1 MYKITQTA
9 HQRKLAAL
17 MRICK
22 YEGKINY
29 KEIKE
34 LWLNADETK
43 SKKDTS
49 KADYVDIII
58 VLCIL
63 PSRNPFKKIHSHS
76 LFLNC
81 EFGWKIFMKI
91 GNHLLNI
98 SECKLA

>member
-34 LWLNADETK
+34 LWLNSTK
-43 SKKDTS
+43 PNRKKDAL
-49 KADYVDIII
+49 KADYVDIMI

-63 PSRNPFKKIHSHS
+63 PSRYPFKKIHSHS

-81 EFGWKIFMKI
+81 EF
-91 GNHLLNI
+91 
-98 SECKLA
+98 S

>member
-29 KEIKE
+29 KEIKK

-43 SKKDTS
+43 SKKRR
-49 KADYVDIII
+49 IE
-58 VLCIL
+58 
-63 PSRNPFKKIHSHS
+63 SR
-76 LFLNC
+76 LR
-81 EFGWKIFMKI
+81 
-91 GNHLLNI
+91 
-98 SECKLA
+98 